1 MKVKSIR
8 FAGLTL
14 AAAVIFSA
22 CGRDIITNSNY
33 TEIDFGNGGGH
44 NTGFTTSRASIDM
57 RFGSCEAKTFTVTAS
72 KAVRW
77 SAKGSGV
84 ISASGFGTTVTVTV
98 NKVGTDQLIATDSI
112 SPTRVD
118 VVIIPVTIT
127 ACPTDGGGGGTT
139 VTAGFISVAPSDTSM
154 VINTRFSPRI
164 VYKVPAGANTGI
176 LVRSQGCVVM
186 GTPFAGVS
194 TGTASEYRLG
204 SGDLVAIANN
214 CSDYRV
220 IFKLVA
226 DTTKT
231 ATITVRVTALAGIK
245 ILPAGP
251 ISGGIGTTG
260 THICQ
265 VTGLTDT
272 RCWFYSTR
280 PNVAAVV
287 QKDETFSTYTAPWG
301 TGFHFGGEWRHIGL
315 GTADICAF
323 SPNQPQY
330 ADCAVHNV
338 TSSTSGNVMV
348 GGGGSSWSD
357 MPSDFGDYKVPEII
371 RQILKI
377 PARE

>member
-1 MKVKSIR
+1 VKVKSIR
-8 FAGLTL
+8 FAGLMIMAGMIL
-14 AAAVIFSA
+14 SA

-33 TEIDFGNGGGH
+33 TEIDFGNGGGQK
-44 NTGFTTSRASIDM
+44 TGFTTSRASIDM
-57 RFGSCEAKTFTVTAS
+57 RFGTCEAKTFTVSAS
-72 KAVRW
+72 KEVRW
-77 SAKGSGV
+77 STKGSV

-98 NKVGTDQLIATDSI
+98 NKVGTDQLIATDSV

-139 VTAGFISVAPSDTSM
+139 VTAGFISAAPSDTSM

-164 VYKVPAGANTGI
+164 VYRVPAGASTGV

-194 TGTASEYRLG
+194 NGTANEYRLG

-220 IFKLVA
+220 ILKLVA

-231 ATITVRVTALAGIK
+231 ATITVRVTALPGIK

-251 ISGGIGTTG
+251 ISGPIGMTDM
-260 THICQ
+260 HRCQ

-272 RCWFYSTR
+272 RCWYYSTK

-287 QKDETFSTYTAPWG
+287 QKDTTFSTFTAPWG
-301 TGFHFGGEWRHIGL
+301 TGSHFGGEWRHIGL

-348 GGGGSSWSD
+348 GGVGSSSSD